1 TSTAIKSGVNSQT
14 EDSDPLIH
22 SRRLFGPRLARSGQF
37 GGVRRHY
44 AAVAI
49 SFLRT
54 MNRFTSAQVA
64 NNRLAFFISPRER
77 TFTNP
82 NFSFIPPNTCSTLD
96 RTVDF
101 VRFFARST
109 SSIWSLYR

>member
-1 TSTAIKSGVNSQT
+1 MALEKVTANSARSANGPCRGSREPLNKHCFKSGVNSQT

-37 GGVRRHY
+37 GAARRHY

-54 MNRFTSAQVA
+54 MNSFTSAQVA
-64 NNRLAFFISPRER
+64 NNRLAFLASPR
-77 TFTNP
+77 
-82 NFSFIPPNTCSTLD
+82 
-96 RTVDF
+96 
-101 VRFFARST
+101 
-109 SSIWSLYR
+109 